1 MEFVHRFICFGDAAL
16 YLNRA
21 LVSDAAK
28 EKKKQIVI
36 YVAVRYSDY
45 DQCVYLGDFRISMAK
60 FIKSVAMVGL
70 LSGSALLHAD
80 QVSIS
85 FELPQIAVAKYQR
98 PFVAVWVE
106 EKGQRKA
113 LDTVGVWYDD
123 KKWLKDIR
131 RWWRKAGRY
140 DQELDG
146 VTGATKPPGS
156 YELIWDGKDKQGNE
170 VSGEVT
176 LYLEAVREHGNRTLL
191 KQKINLGSG
200 AKQSYELTAG
210 DEIGPV
216 RILVGDSKN
225 AE

>member
-1 MEFVHRFICFGDAAL
+1 
-16 YLNRA
+16 
-21 LVSDAAK
+21 
-28 EKKKQIVI
+28 
-36 YVAVRYSDY
+36 
-45 DQCVYLGDFRISMAK
+45 MAK

-85 FELPQIAVAKYQR
+85 FELPQISVAKYQR

-106 EKGQRKA
+106 QKGQRKA